1 MDDNKMT
8 VINDAGEEIEVEIL
22 LTFDYEE
29 TGKQY
34 VMFFD
39 PADPDTVFAA
49 SYTEDSELEM
59 VESEEEMAICEEVL
73 NSFDA
78 GDL

>member
-1 MDDNKMT
+1 MDDNRMT
-8 VINDAGEEIEVEIL
+8 VINDEGEEIEVEIL
-22 LTFDYEE
+22 LTFDVED

-49 SYTEDSELEM
+49 SYTDDGELEM
-59 VESEEEMAICEEVL
+59 VETEEEMEICEEVL
-73 NSFDA
+73 NSYDF
-78 GDL
+78 GE